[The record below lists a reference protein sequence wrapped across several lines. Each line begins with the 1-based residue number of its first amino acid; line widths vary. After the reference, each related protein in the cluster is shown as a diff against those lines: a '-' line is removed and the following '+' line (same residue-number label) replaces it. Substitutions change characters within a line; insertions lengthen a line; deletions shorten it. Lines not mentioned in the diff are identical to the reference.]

1 MVRGMPRVLLITDDP
16 ALPRLVLSVVRG
28 AGHEMLNPMGG
39 ANALARWHDEKPDVL
54 VVDSMAGGNNGV
66 AFVEEMRRTDVS
78 SVRVPVLV
86 LGQSA
91 DVEAKISA
99 FRAGA
104 DDYLARPLNAAELH
118 GRINGLL
125 ARLQPVDPVSQHPG
139 GQVIAWYGAKGGV
152 GTTTLAINSA
162 IALHHREM
170 EPSVVLVD
178 AALQL
183 GDHRVFLD
191 LGTDKHS
198 IVDACEGP
206 VIDPENLAS
215 CLVRHTSGIDLLL
228 APLRPESA
236 DRVSLE
242 HHHMQQIVETLRASH
257 DLVVVDL
264 DKKFDDHTL
273 DVIGLADV
281 LVMVLTADLA
291 CLKNM
296 RLLLGTLEQVGVRQE
311 KVQLVLN
318 RSNAHTGISVEAV
331 ERVLPQRIAY
341 QVVNDYRTAISSLNS
356 GTPFMV
362 NRPESPIAKGV
373 VKMARG
379 LTEAHVDAPEAPP
392 VRVGKFAGAL
402 SALR

>member
-125 ARLQPVDPVSQHPG
+125 ARLQPVDSVSQHPG

-191 LGTDKHS
+191 LGTD
-198 IVDACEGP
+198 
-206 VIDPENLAS
+206 
-215 CLVRHTSGIDLLL
+215 
-228 APLRPESA
+228 
-236 DRVSLE
+236 
-242 HHHMQQIVETLRASH
+242 
-257 DLVVVDL
+257 
-264 DKKFDDHTL
+264 
-273 DVIGLADV
+273 
-281 LVMVLTADLA
+281 
-291 CLKNM
+291 
-296 RLLLGTLEQVGVRQE
+296 
-311 KVQLVLN
+311 
-318 RSNAHTGISVEAV
+318 
-331 ERVLPQRIAY
+331 
-341 QVVNDYRTAISSLNS
+341 
-356 GTPFMV
+356 
-362 NRPESPIAKGV
+362 
-373 VKMARG
+373 
-379 LTEAHVDAPEAPP
+379 
-392 VRVGKFAGAL
+392 
-402 SALR
+402 

>member
-1 MVRGMPRVLLITDDP
+1 VPRVLLITDDP
-16 ALPRLVLSVVRG
+16 ALPRLVQSVVRG
-28 AGHEMLNPMGG
+28 AGHEMLNPMSG
-39 ANALARWHDEKPDVL
+39 ANALAHWHDAKPDVL
-54 VVDSMAGGNNGV
+54 VVDGMAGGNSGV
-66 AFVEEMRRTDVS
+66 AFVEEMRRAESTS
-78 SVRVPVLV
+78 AHVPVLV
-86 LGQSA
+86 VGQSA

-104 DDYLARPLNAAELH
+104 DDYLPKPLNPAELQ

-125 ARLQPVDPVSQHPG
+125 ARLQPAEHMNQTTG
-139 GQVIAWYGAKGGV
+139 GKVIAWYGAKGGV

-162 IALHHREM
+162 IAMHREM
-170 EPSVVLVD
+170 EPPVVLVD

-191 LGTDKHS
+191 LGSDKHS
-198 IVDACEGP
+198 IVDACDGP

-215 CLVRHTSGIDLLL
+215 CLVRHTSGVDLLL

-242 HHHMQQIVETLRASH
+242 HHHMQQIVETLRQSH

-296 RLLLGTLEQVGVRQE
+296 RLLLGTLEQVGVRQD

-331 ERVLPQRIAY
+331 ERVLPQRITY

-373 VKMARG
+373 VKLARG
-379 LTEAHVDAPEAPP
+379 LTESHVDSVEAP

>member
-1 MVRGMPRVLLITDDP
+1 MVPQMPRVLLISDDP
-16 ALPRLVLSVVRG
+16 ALPRLVLSVVRS
-28 AGHEMLNPMGG
+28 AGHDMLTPISGV
-39 ANALARWHDEKPDVL
+39 NALAHWADEKPDML
-54 VVDSMAGGNNGV
+54 VVDSMAGGNNGMT
-66 AFVEEMRRTDVS
+66 FVEEMRRAENMAA
-78 SVRVPVLV
+78 RVPVLV
-86 LGQSA
+86 VGQSA

-104 DDYLARPLNAAELH
+104 DDYLSKPLNSTELT

-125 ARLQPVDPVSQHPG
+125 ARLQPVDQSNQHAG
-139 GQVIAWYGAKGGV
+139 GKVIAWYGAKGGV

-162 IALHHREM
+162 IAMHREM

-191 LGTDKHS
+191 LGNDKHS
-198 IVDACEGP
+198 IVDACDGP

-215 CLVRHTSGIDLLL
+215 CLVRHTSGVDLLL

-242 HHHMQQIVETLRASH
+242 HHHMQQIVESLRASH
-257 DLVVVDL
+257 ELVVVDL

-273 DVIGLADV
+273 DVIGLADE

-296 RLLLGTLEQVGVRQE
+296 RLLLGTLEQVGVRHD
-311 KVQLVLN
+311 KAQLVLN
-318 RSNAHTGISVEAV
+318 RSNAHTGISIDAV
-331 ERVLPQRIAY
+331 ERVLPTRIAY

-362 NRPESPIAKGV
+362 NKPDSPIAKGV
-373 VKMARG
+373 VKLARG
-379 LTEAHVDAPEAPP
+379 LIEPHADQTAAPA
-392 VRVGKFAGAL
+392 RVGKFAGAL

>member
-1 MVRGMPRVLLITDDP
+1 MVAVMPPRVLLVTDDP
-16 ALPRLVLSVVRG
+16 ALPRAVALVLRG
-28 AGHEMLNPMGG
+28 GGYEMATPLSG
-39 ANALARWHDEKPDVL
+39 ANALAHWADEKPDL
-54 VVDSMAGGNNGV
+54 LLVDSMAGGNNGC
-66 AFVEEMRRTDVS
+66 AFVEDMRRAES
-78 SVRVPVLV
+78 GPGRVPVLV
-86 LGQSA
+86 LGESS

-104 DDYLARPLNAAELH
+104 DDYLSKPLNSAELL
-118 GRINGLL
+118 GRASGLV
-125 ARLQPVDPVSQHPG
+125 ARLHPG
-139 GQVIAWYGAKGGV
+139 ENTPAPGGKVIAWYGAKGGV

-162 IALHHREM
+162 IALHRDM
-170 EPSVVLVD
+170 DPSVVLVD

-198 IVDACEGP
+198 IVDACDGP

-228 APLRPESA
+228 APLRPDGA

-242 HHHMQQIVETLRASH
+242 HHHLQQIVESLRTTH
-257 DLVVVDL
+257 DFVVVDL

-281 LVMVLTADLA
+281 LVMVMTADLA

-296 RLLLGTLEQVGVRQE
+296 RLLLGTLEQVGVRQDR
-311 KVQLVLN
+311 VQLVLN
-318 RSNAHTGISVEAV
+318 RSNAHTGISVEAA
-331 ERVLPQRIAY
+331 ERVLPTRITH

-356 GTPFMV
+356 GTPFMI

-373 VKMARG
+373 VRLARG
-379 LTEAHVDAPEAPP
+379 LTEPYVEMAEAPQ
-392 VRVGKFAGAL
+392 RVGKFAGAL

>member
-1 MVRGMPRVLLITDDP
+1 MVPLMSRVLLITDDP
-16 ALPRLVLSVVRG
+16 ALPRLVLSVVRSG
-28 AGHEMLNPMGG
+28 GHEMLTPLSGV
-39 ANALARWHDEKPDVL
+39 NAMAHWADHKPDLL

-66 AFVEEMRRTDVS
+66 AFVEDFRRAENS
-78 SVRVPVLV
+78 STRVPVLV
-86 LGQSA
+86 VGQSA
-91 DVEAKISA
+91 DVEAKIGA
-99 FRAGA
+99 YRAGA
-104 DDYLARPLNAAELH
+104 DDYLSKPLNPAELM
-118 GRINGLL
+118 GRVSGLL
-125 ARLQPVDPVSQHPG
+125 ARLQPTDHANQTPG
-139 GQVIAWYGAKGGV
+139 GRVIAWYGAKGGV

-162 IALHHREM
+162 IAMHREM

-191 LGTDKHS
+191 LGSDKHS
-198 IVDACEGP
+198 IVDACDGP
-206 VIDPENLAS
+206 VIDAENLAS
-215 CLVRHTSGIDLLL
+215 CLVRHQSGIDLLL

-242 HHHMQQIVETLRASH
+242 YHHMQQIVETLRTTH

-264 DKKFDDHTL
+264 DKKLDDHTL
-273 DVIGLADV
+273 DVIGLCDA

-318 RSNAHTGISVEAV
+318 RSNAHTGIGVEAV

-373 VKMARG
+373 VKLARG
-379 LTEAHVDAPEAPP
+379 LIEPHVEQVEAPA
-392 VRVGKFAGAL
+392 RVGKFAGAL